1 MLCLA
6 SASMLSAQNA
16 TTTAGADGYQSRGI
30 RMYDN
35 KNFTGCI
42 DQLPELKRLEAPASV
57 YEDADFYIA
66 MAKMQRNDADCV
78 DALERFVE
86 AYPASIHRLEARMA
100 LGDHYFYNNDF
111 AAALRGYEG
120 IPASA
125 FDADKRGG
133 LLFRRAFCRL
143 NTKDYDGAAAEL
155 RQLRADSRY
164 SEHSAYYLAYVDYAR
179 GDYDSAEQAFSAI
192 RKNSRFWGEAQFYL
206 CQIDFKK
213 EKYSDVVSAGKDL
226 LDKKLPVEMATEL
239 NRMLCESQYHLGNS
253 AEAIGYLTDYVNA
266 VDAPERS
273 ALFAL
278 CVCEGR

>member
-16 TTTAGADGYQSRGI
+16 TTTAGADGYLSRGI

-42 DQLPELKRLEAPASV
+42 DQLSELKRLEAPASV

-125 FDADKRGG
+125 FDADKRGD
-133 LLFRRAFCRL
+133 LLFRRACCRL
-143 NTKDYDGAAAEL
+143 NTKGL
-155 RQLRADSRY
+155 
-164 SEHSAYYLAYVDYAR
+164 
-179 GDYDSAEQAFSAI
+179 
-192 RKNSRFWGEAQFYL
+192 
-206 CQIDFKK
+206 
-213 EKYSDVVSAGKDL
+213 
-226 LDKKLPVEMATEL
+226 
-239 NRMLCESQYHLGNS
+239 
-253 AEAIGYLTDYVNA
+253 
-266 VDAPERS
+266 
-273 ALFAL
+273 
-278 CVCEGR
+278 

>member
-16 TTTAGADGYQSRGI
+16 TTTAGADGYLSRGI

-42 DQLPELKRLEAPASV
+42 DQLSELKRLEAPASV

-125 FDADKRGG
+125 FDADKRGD

-155 RQLRADSRY
+155 RQLRADSQY

-226 LDKKLPVEMATEL
+226 LDKNCLSRWP
-239 NRMLCESQYHLGNS
+239 
-253 AEAIGYLTDYVNA
+253 
-266 VDAPERS
+266 RS
-273 ALFAL
+273 
-278 CVCEGR
+278 

>member
-16 TTTAGADGYQSRGI
+16 TTTVGADGYLSRGI

-42 DQLPELKRLEAPASV
+42 DQLSELKRLEAPASV

-125 FDADKRGG
+125 FDADKRGD

-164 SEHSAYYLAYVDYAR
+164 SEHSAYYLAY
-179 GDYDSAEQAFSAI
+179 GD
-192 RKNSRFWGEAQFYL
+192 
-206 CQIDFKK
+206 
-213 EKYSDVVSAGKDL
+213 
-226 LDKKLPVEMATEL
+226 
-239 NRMLCESQYHLGNS
+239 
-253 AEAIGYLTDYVNA
+253 
-266 VDAPERS
+266 
-273 ALFAL
+273 
-278 CVCEGR
+278 